1 MPQGVD
7 GTKISQAE
15 WARLIATMEPAY
27 TVFKI
32 GTTYYAESTLPSGI
46 DYSSTVGATEIQHA
60 LDGLTVGRTWQ
71 EKVLLKGDLTIDTT
85 LSVPPY
91 TVLQIDGKLTLAD
104 GSNCDMIRNKN
115 FDTALDWYIAICGG
129 IIDGGTQTA
138 TSNGIHFQGAQRSSI
153 FSCRIKNMFQRGIWL
168 DAGAAFNTGV
178 CHVLNNWIEDSANGI
193 VVSTSGAAVSADH
206 IICNNDVGGCTSDGI
221 LLSAAGACNVSDNLC
236 WNNALGIDLYN
247 ATGTSICDNRAD
259 WNDWFG
265 IRLSAASVDNTL
277 TGNRCWT
284 NGVET
289 PDLYAG
295 IQVLDSNSNVIC
307 GNISRNYVATP
318 YQKYGIQVSGTSDYN
333 TVKGNNCTL
342 NVTAPYSVVGAH
354 NSYDG
359 IVRTAVAADLS
370 GGAVTLVC
378 LHPEQALH
386 LARANLL
393 YTEASSADAG
403 ITVEIGKESDR
414 DYYYT
419 GATEINKALWYTK
432 EVTLLKNDVAAG
444 DTVTFYSPGSKTGTG
459 EIILILEYLTG
470 AN

>member
-1 MPQGVD
+1 M
-7 GTKISQAE
+7 
-15 WARLIATMEPAY
+15 
-27 TVFKI
+27 
-32 GTTYYAESTLPSGI
+32 
-46 DYSSTVGATEIQHA
+46 
-60 LDGLTVGRTWQ
+60 
-71 EKVLLKGDLTIDTT
+71 
-85 LSVPPY
+85 
-91 TVLQIDGKLTLAD
+91 
-104 GSNCDMIRNKN
+104 
-115 FDTALDWYIAICGG
+115 
-129 IIDGGTQTA
+129 
-138 TSNGIHFQGAQRSSI
+138 
-153 FSCRIKNMFQRGIWL
+153 
-168 DAGAAFNTGV
+168 
-178 CHVLNNWIEDSANGI
+178 NNWIEDSDMGI
-193 VVSTSGAAVSADH
+193 VAATAGAAASCDH
-206 IICNNDVGGCTSDGI
+206 IISNNDTGGCTHDGI
-221 LLSAAGACNVSDNLC
+221 LLSSASSCNVNDNLS
-236 WNNALGIDLYN
+236 WNNTYGIEVYHGN
-247 ATGTSICDNRAD
+247 GNSVADNRLD
-259 WNDWFG
+259 WNKYDG
-265 IRLSAASVDNTL
+265 IRIDGASVANTV
-277 TGNRCWT
+277 TGNRCWA
-284 NGVET
+284 NGTDGVIYDGIRVNDS
-289 PDLYAG
+289 DL
-295 IQVLDSNSNVIC
+295 NVIS
-307 GNISRNYVATP
+307 GNISRNFAGALT
-318 YQKYGIQVSGTSDYN
+318 QRYGISILGTSDYN